1 MEQLMKMRLFSQLRD
16 SLQSNELLT
25 GLEEAYKE
33 FAQQL
38 LNKLQTGTN
47 LTELYFNLSY
57 VRLELAGVQNNLPDG
72 QGEKCFKYCK

>member
-1 MEQLMKMRLFSQLRD
+1 MKMRLFSLLRD
-16 SLQSNELLT
+16 GLPSNELLT

-33 FAQQL
+33 FSQQL

-57 VRLELAGVQNNLPDG
+57 VRLELAGVQDNLPDG
-72 QGEKCFKYCK
+72 QGEKCFKYYK

>member
-1 MEQLMKMRLFSQLRD
+1 MEQLMKMRLFSLLRD
-16 SLQSNELLT
+16 GLPSNELLT

-33 FAQQL
+33 FSQQL

-57 VRLELAGVQNNLPDG
+57 VRLELAGVQDNLPDG
-72 QGEKCFKYCK
+72 QGEKCFKYYK